1 MTENEK
7 GFMAKLVEV
16 SRVVDILL
24 ELNIEDEKI
33 KQIIVKYFDF
43 RYSQATSI
51 LEEERAFLGR

>member
-7 GFMAKLVEV
+7 NFMAKLVEV